1 MDGDGSHVQVRCW
14 EMDQKKEAYDTEMG
28 PSV

>member
-1 MDGDGSHVQVRCW
+1 MDGDGSHVQVMCW
-14 EMDQKKEAYDTEMG
+14 ETGQKKEAYDTEVG